1 MTKQLDNEIRE
12 IDSDDGEINSFRSL
26 VRFQCQ
32 NQSGFFAL
40 NFMILRKLS
49 KI

>member
-1 MTKQLDNEIRE
+1 MTKQLNNEIRE
-12 IDSDDGEINSFRSL
+12 IDSDDGEINSFRSSQISMSKPIC
-26 VRFQCQ
+26 F
-32 NQSGFFAL
+32 FFAL

>member
-12 IDSDDGEINSFRSL
+12 IDSDDGEINSFRSS
-26 VRFQCQ
+26 QISMSKPIC
-32 NQSGFFAL
+32 FFAL